1 MTLGRSLPT
10 LPGCL
15 TEGEMERFLDR
26 YDQNTVMIS
35 TSIPIQ
41 FNHQGINY
49 AGWATPSAERH
60 EDGYPKHYA
69 MVLNGSFFGNF
80 RCYRGRWIVDQWKP
94 YELVVAAGERLG
106 EWIIATLKKFA

>member
-1 MTLGRSLPT
+1 
-10 LPGCL
+10 
-15 TEGEMERFLDR
+15 
-26 YDQNTVMIS
+26 MIS

-41 FNHQGINY
+41 FNHHGINY

-80 RCYRGRWIVDQWKP
+80 RCDRGRWVIDQRKR

-106 EWIIATLKKFA
+106 EWIISTLKKFA